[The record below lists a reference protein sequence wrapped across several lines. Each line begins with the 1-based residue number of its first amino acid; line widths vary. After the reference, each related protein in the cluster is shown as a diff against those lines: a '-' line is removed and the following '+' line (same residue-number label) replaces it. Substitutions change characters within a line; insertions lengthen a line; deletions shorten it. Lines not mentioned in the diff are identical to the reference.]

1 MADLLALSTTPPT
14 TCPRGRSGESCGT
27 SPGGRRSTGG
37 RHPAIAAHTTNTER
51 NMSMKDR
58 SFLGGCERAQAPRRP
73 DAASL
78 DLQPL
83 GRPRLAAIR
92 GAIAGPGEAVRPDVV
107 VADPPDRRVRAHHEL
122 LLDAHFRPDA
132 MAGSDVLQS
141 RAALGRDQLPLIEDA
156 HRTPVAAAFPKLPAH
171 GAELPIAEQVIEITL
186 TGVVGRSDL
195 LSGALAGGLGG
206 ERWYEGQHRNEQG
219 VAHDDLT
226 VETRRLVAFYRN
238 RRSST
243 SDRMNPNAGQPPERT
258 ERSNQARACA
268 VSPRT
273 RYQLPT
279 P

>member
-51 NMSMKDR
+51 NMSMEDR

-83 GRPRLAAIR
+83 RCPRLAAIR

-186 TGVVGRSDL
+186 TGVVGRPDL
-195 LSGALAGGLGG
+195 LGCAG
-206 ERWYEGQHRNEQG
+206 RWPG
-219 VAHDDLT
+219 
-226 VETRRLVAFYRN
+226 RRA
-238 RRSST
+238 
-243 SDRMNPNAGQPPERT
+243 PG
-258 ERSNQARACA
+258 ARASIA
-268 VSPRT
+268 TSRVWRMTTS
-273 RYQLPT
+273 
-279 P
+279 